1 MTVSQACH
9 DMRHPSGLRLR
20 CRADMSSRVL
30 ILVGALSIA
39 APVAP
44 AQTVSTIAK
53 PELCVSVS
61 ADSLKRLEAR
71 RQHLEL
77 QIAAKAGAAGSDQ
90 EISDKPNPGLRR
102 SQEELLQLLFRIE
115 CARSVQAEPASE
127 PAPRRTRE
135 VRSPSASKRNEVIEV
150 TTYYATNRNRSDS
163 SEPAKIYGAE
173 VESKFQYG
181 RALVTIPP
189 THTPGNLEMPS
200 LWKLER
206 QSDPNKHFVLKSVTP
221 LTADAARAEMTE
233 RLQGLTSKA
242 LLIFVHGYNTGF
254 EEAALRT
261 AQIAHDL
268 RFPGMPFFFSW
279 PSANQLVG
287 YWQDEEAARL
297 SEGIFEQLIEDLSQF
312 PVTDI
317 YIVAHSMG
325 NRIVGHALQSRA
337 EKGKETKQL
346 RELLLA
352 APDVNANIFRTIIA
366 PKLAAMQGTRTTIY
380 AASSDVALMAS
391 KVVHGFKR
399 VGDARG
405 GVFVYPGIDTIDASS
420 AASATRGYGHIYVVD
435 STSVMSDIRAIVD
448 RKGAAIARGLSA
460 VGASPNLYWRLP

>member
-1 MTVSQACH
+1 M
-9 DMRHPSGLRLR
+9 
-20 CRADMSSRVL
+20 
-30 ILVGALSIA
+30 
-39 APVAP
+39 VAVVAQ

-53 PELCVSVS
+53 PELCVSVP
-61 ADSLKRLEAR
+61 AESLKRLEER
-71 RQHLEL
+71 RQHLERDL
-77 QIAAKAGAAGSDQ
+77 ASKRSATGATEEAQEKA
-90 EISDKPNPGLRR
+90 NPSLRKG
-102 SQEELLQLLFRIE
+102 QEELLQVLFRIE
-115 CARSVQAEPASE
+115 CARSVQSVPVLE

-135 VRSPSASKRNEVIEV
+135 IRTAPASTREEVIEV

-163 SEPAKIYGAE
+163 PEPAKVYGAE
-173 VESKFQYG
+173 VEGKFQYG

-206 QSDPNKHFVLKSVTP
+206 QPDSNKHFVLKSVTP
-221 LTADAARAEMTE
+221 LTADAARKEMAD
-233 RLQGLTSKA
+233 RLLDLPSKA

-254 EEAALRT
+254 AEAALRT

-268 RFPGMPFFFSW
+268 RFPGLPFFFSW
-279 PSANQLVG
+279 PSANQVVR

-297 SEGIFEQLIEDLSQF
+297 SEGVFEELIEDLSQL

-317 YIVAHSMG
+317 YLVAHSMG

-337 EKGKETKQL
+337 DKGKETKQL

-352 APDVNANIFRTIIA
+352 APDINANIFRTIIA

-380 AASSDVALMAS
+380 AASSDVALLAS

-405 GVFVYPGIDTIDASS
+405 GVFVYPGIDTVDASS

-435 STSVMSDIRAIVD
+435 NTSVMSDIRAIVD
-448 RKGAAIARGLSA
+448 RKSAAMARGLTA
-460 VGASPNLYWRLP
+460 AGALPDLYWRLP